1 MEAIIIQQKIFEIRG
16 EKVMLD
22 FDLAVLYNVLTKRLN
37 EQVKRNLARF
47 PEDFMFQLTIQEW
60 ELVQKNPNFPLSMN
74 RSQFA
79 TASVKNRNRQYLPYA
94 FTEHGVTM
102 LASVLRSE
110 KAIIANIAIVRA
122 FIALRQVALQYKEL
136 AEKLAQL
143 ERTNN
148 KQFKDIY
155 QALNYLIDKKQ
166 KEDDFNKR
174 QRIGFT
180 R

>member
-1 MEAIIIQQKIFEIRG
+1 MTTSWGGSRK
-16 EKVMLD
+16 
-22 FDLAVLYNVLTKRLN
+22 
-37 EQVKRNLARF
+37 
-47 PEDFMFQLTIQEW
+47 
-60 ELVQKNPNFPLSMN
+60 
-74 RSQFA
+74 
-79 TASVKNRNRQYLPYA
+79 LPFA

-102 LASVLRSE
+102 LTGILRSE
-110 KAIIANIAIVRA
+110 KATNANIAIVRA

-143 ERTNN
+143 ESTNN

-155 QALNYLIDKKQ
+155 HALNYLIDKKQ

>member
-22 FDLAVLYNVLTKRLN
+22 FDLSLLFDVETKVLN
-37 EQVKRNLARF
+37 QAVKRNSKRF
-47 PEDFMFQLTIQEW
+47 PADFMFQLS
-60 ELVQKNPNFPLSMN
+60 QKEYDNLK
-74 RSQFA
+74 SQIVTSSWGGA
-79 TASVKNRNRQYLPYA
+79 RKLPFA

-102 LASVLRSE
+102 LTGILRSE
-110 KAIIANIAIVRA
+110 KATIANIAIVRA
-122 FIALRQVALQYKEL
+122 FIALRQGALQYKEL

-143 ERTNN
+143 ESTNN

-166 KEDDFNKR
+166 KEEDFSKR
-174 QRIGFT
+174 QRIGFK

>member
-22 FDLAVLYNVLTKRLN
+22 FDLAILFDVETKVLN
-37 EQVKRNLARF
+37 QAVKRNSKRF
-47 PEDFMFQLTIQEW
+47 PADFMFQLSQREYDN
-60 ELVQKNPNFPLSMN
+60 LK
-74 RSQFA
+74 SQFV
-79 TASVKNRNRQYLPYA
+79 TSSWGGTRKLPFA

-102 LASVLRSE
+102 LTGILRSE
-110 KAIIANIAIVRA
+110 KATIANIAIVRA

-136 AEKLAQL
+136 AEKLAEL
-143 ERTNN
+143 ESTNN

-166 KEDDFNKR
+166 KEEDFSKR